1 MVREGMEIQLISGP
15 FSRPLCHVHADISHT
30 EKTRESTNGHAK
42 KKLNLLFCQK
52 ISGSGYSSGEVY
64 VTGHLELAGA
74 GSVGLEVR
82 SQSVMSQQGSLRD
95 GGLQ

>member
-1 MVREGMEIQLISGP
+1 MSMQIFLTQKGPGRPQMVML
-15 FSRPLCHVHADISHT
+15 
-30 EKTRESTNGHAK
+30 K
-42 KKLNLLFCQK
+42 KNQNLLFCQK

-82 SQSVMSQQGSLRD
+82 SQSALSQQGSLRD